1 MHKPKD
7 SSLGT
12 NGITSNKLKLLVSN
26 TPSTDAIIGE
36 MIFNNSFDCCQSV
49 LRIICSQLRIYFI
62 ISLFLIV
69 DSAYPAFLLYALSC
83 TKNSTLMQ
91 KNS

>member
-36 MIFNNSFDCCQSV
+36 MIFNNSFMSEQVFLHNFTD
-49 LRIICSQLRIYFI
+49 LFGLIFKMFRIYANYTI
-62 ISLFLIV
+62 
-69 DSAYPAFLLYALSC
+69 
-83 TKNSTLMQ
+83 
-91 KNS
+91 

>member
-36 MIFNNSFDCCQSV
+36 MIFNNSFMSEQVFLHNFTD
-49 LRIICSQLRIYFI
+49 LFGLIFKMFRIYADYTI
-62 ISLFLIV
+62 
-69 DSAYPAFLLYALSC
+69 
-83 TKNSTLMQ
+83 
-91 KNS
+91 